1 MKGAKNMFNR
11 KIQILLATAMVCV
24 LLFAGCEAKKPSD
37 GTSASDTSQSN
48 VSAETVGATENK
60 ISTTALAQTDSIE
73 LKALRE
79 KIKGANKSVGVA
91 FVDYVGGSLS
101 DEDVATYF
109 EHTEILKEYPFL
121 KDAQMKVLDGEQL
134 FVFVPADEKGVITL
148 YATELNDEGE
158 VEVKKDKP
166 ICVGKAGMPLAVRC
180 NVSEVY
186 SNILVSVTDGDK
198 TCEFHP
204 MVSLADGVTLDL
216 KEGCY
221 DFSIDNIRKHQDEA
235 YYILSNN
242 ITEVKEALDNGYDI
256 VDDGNFYFCNQMMIR
271 YKLGKYNENGD
282 GFVCKKQYAVSFDA
296 IYAQDP
302 ETHQW
307 YVIGAGLKND

>member
-1 MKGAKNMFNR
+1 MKGAVNMFNR
-11 KIQILLATAMVCV
+11 KIQILLTVPMLCV
-24 LLFAGCEAKKPSD
+24 LVFSGCEAKKPNNE
-37 GTSASDTSQSN
+37 TSASDTSQSS
-48 VSAETVGATENK
+48 VMAETVGAVENK
-60 ISTTALAQTDSIE
+60 NSTTAFAQTESIE

-79 KIKGANKSVGVA
+79 KIKSENKSVGVA

-121 KDAQMKVLDGEQL
+121 KDAQMKVLSGEQL

-148 YATELNDEGE
+148 YATDLTDEGE
-158 VEVKKDKP
+158 VEVKKDKA
-166 ICVGKAGMPLAVRC
+166 IYVGKAGMPLAVRC

-204 MVSLADGVTLDL
+204 TVSLADGVTLDL
-216 KEGCY
+216 QDGCY

-242 ITEVKEALDNGYDI
+242 VAEVKEALDNGYDI
-256 VDDGNFYFCNQMMIR
+256 VDDGDFYFCNQMMIR

-302 ETHQW
+302 ESHQW